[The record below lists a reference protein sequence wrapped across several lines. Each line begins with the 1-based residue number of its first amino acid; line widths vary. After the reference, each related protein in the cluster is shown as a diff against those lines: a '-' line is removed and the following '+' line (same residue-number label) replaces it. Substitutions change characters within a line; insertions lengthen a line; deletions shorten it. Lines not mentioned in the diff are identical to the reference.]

1 MSKGEGQKKLT
12 VFVHPIL
19 EAYLLRGEPIKMFKG
34 WFGSSIRMEWEK
46 ELNISLEVESNSSME
61 ILEFNIYNVR
71 GEELTI

>member
-1 MSKGEGQKKLT
+1 
-12 VFVHPIL
+12 
-19 EAYLLRGEPIKMFKG
+19 MFKG